1 MKNYSDE
8 ILDKILE
15 KLMLGETL
23 TQICKNKDYPSLS
36 GVYKWMRKDEKIND
50 QILQA
55 RKTGAATRLDQAFDL
70 LDKDVKPQDVQWNR
84 ERLHH
89 YRWVASKMIGIYGDK
104 SKIEQDSN
112 VTYKFVW
119 DDGKVKP
126 KAVEAANKDGEKGF
140 LSDKV
145 EGLARTI

>member
-1 MKNYSDE
+1 
-8 ILDKILE
+8 
-15 KLMLGETL
+15 
-23 TQICKNKDYPSLS
+23 
-36 GVYKWMRKDEKIND
+36 MRKDEKIND

-89 YRWVASKMIGIYGDK
+89 YRWVASKLIGIYGDK